1 MELIFPFILFGM
13 GIVSLM
19 FAVNIYLYQDWNI
32 EENKIVTIM
41 CFAIFFWCG
50 GFAVQGLSG
59 NDFTLAAGARGVEL
73 AGVFVFLIYL
83 NRFCLKIAG
92 IAKERRGYWQ
102 FAFAVTG
109 IVIYVIDM
117 QPGAISFVATSYGTY
132 FTKEMLYPSIIHN
145 IYVAAVAGTGFY
157 YMIRSRLHAVLIREK
172 KRMNILLAAGIFLA
186 GGSLFDTFLPA
197 FTDAPIFP
205 GSAVGAFIACLLAHL
220 VERNY
225 MAFSISENNMSK
237 YFLQYSSLPVL
248 ILAPDGAVRLM
259 SESAKHF
266 FEIVDENPSFS
277 ELFETGI
284 SDDGKMPDLMDLEHM
299 VSADR
304 ETVFVDKVRGR
315 SCFLNINMIRD
326 PYEDLLCGFVI
337 VYDQTKERE
346 TRQQLEESRTAAERA
361 NRAKTVFLAN
371 ISHEVR
377 TPINTILG
385 ADELILR
392 EYEDEPLLDYARD
405 IKNAGITLKNMI
417 SDVIDFSKLES
428 GKLEIIERPYRLTT
442 ILSGIERMIRI
453 QAVEKGL
460 KVVIRYQN
468 DLPEALYGDAIR
480 IHQCILNL
488 MSNAVKF
495 TDEGQVTLSITGE
508 RHGINR
514 NILRMMVHVEDTG
527 CGIREEDIR
536 SIGDSFN
543 RIQEEKYVH
552 IRGTGLGLSIT
563 QNLLLRMGSTL
574 EVKST
579 YGEGSDFSFQIDQK
593 ICEDLLP
600 QAGQEEDWDDF
611 EAPGARI
618 LLVDDNVMNLKVESK
633 IFRHVGITPDLAR
646 SGGECIRCVQENE
659 YDMIFM
665 DYRMPG
671 MDGVETLHRME
682 ELEDNKCPDVPVI
695 IVTANAVTGSKEQ
708 YLAEGFTDYLAKP
721 VSGNDIA
728 RILHHYLPEE
738 YFHKKA
744 DTGRKTA
751 KKKTDV
757 HAGAARREVTRPPGT
772 AEVLDDVIAQEYSI
786 DGMDDVWDNRRMF
799 AEDRE
804 EVLRILHDPDD
815 LDPFVTCVHSLKGT
829 SRMVG
834 APELSEAARR
844 MEQAGRKKDRNYISQ
859 NLSDFCSHYMH
870 ICDMIERGLQE
881 RKDTQN
887 G

>member
-19 FAVNIYLYQDWNI
+19 LAVNIYLYQDRSI
-32 EENKIVTIM
+32 EENKSVTVM
-41 CFAIFFWCG
+41 CFAIFFWCA

-59 NDFTLAAGARGVEL
+59 NDFALAAGARGVEL

-83 NRFCLKIAG
+83 NRFCLTVAG
-92 IAKERRGYWQ
+92 IAKEKRGYWQ
-102 FAFAVTG
+102 FAFSVTG
-109 IVIYVIDM
+109 IVVYVIAM
-117 QPGAISFVATSYGTY
+117 QPGTISFVATPYGTY
-132 FTKEMLYPSIIHN
+132 FTKEMLYPNIIHN

-157 YMIRSRLHAVLIREK
+157 YMIRSRLKVKLVREK
-172 KRMNILLAAGIFLA
+172 KRMNFLLLAGVFMA
-186 GGSLFDTFLPA
+186 GGSIFDTFLPV
-197 FTDAPIFP
+197 FTDMPIFP
-205 GSAVGAFIACLLAHL
+205 GSAVGAFAACLLAHM

-225 MAFSISENNMSK
+225 MAFSVSENNMSR

-248 ILAPDGAVRLM
+248 ILTPDGAIRLM
-259 SESAKHF
+259 SESARRF
-266 FEIVDENPSFS
+266 FEIVDEHPSFS
-277 ELFETGI
+277 ELFETET
-284 SDDGKMPDLMDLEHM
+284 DDAEKMPDLMDLEHM
-299 VSADR
+299 VSEDR

-315 SCFLNINMIRD
+315 SCFLNINIIRD
-326 PYEDLLCGFVI
+326 PYEDILCGFVI

-392 EYEDEPLLDYARD
+392 EYEDESLLDYARD
-405 IKNAGITLKNMI
+405 IKNAGVTLKNMI

-495 TDEGQVTLSITGE
+495 TEEGQVTLSITGE
-508 RHGINR
+508 RHEINR
-514 NILRMMVHVEDTG
+514 NLLRMTVHVEDTG

-543 RIQEEKYVH
+543 RIQEEKYIH

-574 EVKST
+574 EVRST
-579 YGEGSDFSFQIDQK
+579 YGEGSDFYFQIDQK
-593 ICEDLLP
+593 ICDDLLP
-600 QAGQEEDWDDF
+600 QSVQEENWDDF

-633 IFRHVGITPDLAR
+633 IFRHIGIMPDLAK
-646 SGGECIRCVQENE
+646 SGEECIRLVQENE

-671 MDGVETLHRME
+671 LDGVETLHRME
-682 ELEDNKCPDVPVI
+682 ALEDNKCPDVPVI
-695 IVTANAVTGSKEQ
+695 IVTANAVTGSREQ

-721 VSGNDIA
+721 VSGSDIA
-728 RILHHYLPEE
+728 GILRHYLPED
-738 YFHKKA
+738 YFRQKA
-744 DTGRKTA
+744 EDGRKKA

-757 HAGAARREVTRPPGT
+757 QTVVARREVTRPPGT
-772 AEVLDDVIAQEYSI
+772 PEILNDDIALEYSV
-786 DGMDDVWDNRRMF
+786 DGMEDVWDNRQMF

-804 EVLRILHDPDD
+804 EVLRILQTPDH
-815 LDPFVTCVHSLKGT
+815 LDPFITCVHSLKGT

-834 APELSEAARR
+834 AVELSEAARR
-844 MEQAGRKKDRNYISQ
+844 MEQAGREKDQDYIMQ
-859 NLSDFCSHYMH
+859 NLSDFCSHYVH

-881 RKDTQN
+881 RKD
-887 G
+887 